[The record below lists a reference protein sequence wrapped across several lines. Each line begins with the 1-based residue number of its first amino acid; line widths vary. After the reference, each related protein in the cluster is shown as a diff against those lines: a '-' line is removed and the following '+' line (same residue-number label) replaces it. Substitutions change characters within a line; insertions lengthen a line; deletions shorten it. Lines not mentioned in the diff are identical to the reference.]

1 LKREG
6 PERTAK
12 TLKDHKM
19 KLLENVIRYGR
30 RPVSSSMLA
39 ACLLGLGVTPGFSS
53 SSNPE
58 SIQATYAQDGNAI
71 SVTLVIY
78 GYTTPSEMQILA
90 QAFGV
95 GQDRAL
101 VTALSETKAAGL
113 CSLTGN
119 HGFDVAFIQSV
130 PTPTG
135 REITFITNRP
145 LQSDEANPASETR
158 SFDLM
163 VGQFDLNDTDNS
175 KSTGFLF
182 PASKLVVNEQGEF
195 HYDLA
200 GNPWSLV
207 NILDSRWAPVL
218 AERSAPDASGSS
230 PQQALP

>member
-1 LKREG
+1 
-6 PERTAK
+6 
-12 TLKDHKM
+12 
-19 KLLENVIRYGR
+19 
-30 RPVSSSMLA
+30 MLV
-39 ACLLGLGVTPGFSS
+39 ACLLTLGAAPGFSS

-78 GYTTPSEMQILA
+78 DYTTPSEMQILA
-90 QAFGV
+90 QAFGE

-119 HGFDVAFIQSV
+119 LKFDVAFIQTV
-130 PTPTG
+130 LTPTG
-135 REITFITNRP
+135 RQITFITNRP
-145 LQSDEANPASETR
+145 LQSDEVSPNSETR

-182 PASKLVVNEQGEF
+182 PASRLVVNEQGEF

-218 AERSAPDASGSS
+218 AERRAPDAIGSS
-230 PQQALP
+230 PQQPLP

>member
-1 LKREG
+1 
-6 PERTAK
+6 
-12 TLKDHKM
+12 
-19 KLLENVIRYGR
+19 
-30 RPVSSSMLA
+30 MLV
-39 ACLLGLGVTPGFSS
+39 ACLLTLGATPGFSS
-53 SSNPE
+53 SPNPE

-90 QAFGV
+90 QAFGE

-119 HGFDVAFIQSV
+119 LKFDVAFIQTV
-130 PTPTG
+130 LTPTG
-135 REITFITNRP
+135 RQITFITNRP
-145 LQSDEANPASETR
+145 LQSDEVSPNSETR

-182 PASKLVVNEQGEF
+182 PASRLVVNEQGEF

-207 NILDSRWAPVL
+207 NILDSRWTPVL
-218 AERSAPDASGSS
+218 AESSVPATIGAS
-230 PQQALP
+230 PQQ